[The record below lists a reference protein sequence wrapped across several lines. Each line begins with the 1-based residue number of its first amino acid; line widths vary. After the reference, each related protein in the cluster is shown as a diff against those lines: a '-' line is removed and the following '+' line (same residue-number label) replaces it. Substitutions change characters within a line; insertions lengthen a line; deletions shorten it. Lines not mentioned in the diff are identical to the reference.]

1 MSRYSRDN
9 DCFSRMFKLGT
20 DLFKYDRHF
29 EGKPVGGAVKKAF
42 FTVTVLSDLQ
52 NAMKTVGICYAQYN
66 SSATE
71 GWLDWFEPSQDE
83 EETDT

>member
-1 MSRYSRDN
+1 MLAVSDLLMGVMIGAYEPLLRYSRDN

-52 NAMKTVGICYAQYN
+52 NAMKTVGICYA
-66 SSATE
+66 
-71 GWLDWFEPSQDE
+71 
-83 EETDT
+83 